1 MKISIKNASLAIAF
15 LLLLSCS
22 MPGWVPFFGDDDDD
36 DEETPSSSS
45 RESAYFCQI
54 SNTTCIEMSVDD
66 CIAVSGLVVNTC
78 SSNQG
83 TPSSSSATVN
93 PPPNQTYLCQ
103 GLGFCI
109 EMSIEDCMILSGSVV
124 STCSGNQGIPSSSSA
139 TVNPPPN
146 QTVSSSSKP
155 SSSSAAIVTPSS
167 SSRPA
172 PNLLWDLYEDA
183 GGVRT
188 GGGWFAYDDSDNG
201 GNSTTNFSCSETSC
215 LWQNRDG
222 TVNFNFSP
230 YEAYDDYNG
239 YYYNAFAAVGF
250 AWLASGNK
258 APSVWGNHTGLC
270 VEYSL
275 SGTGDFYVK
284 IHTDGYLS
292 HDDYRISLPKRS
304 SVGKTYFAFNDFSQE
319 GWGTIA
325 TLATAKNNSIGIVFQ
340 GSYNSTATATL
351 TLRSIRWDSCN

>member
-22 MPGWVPFFGDDDDD
+22 WMPFFGDDDDD

-45 RESAYFCQI
+45 RASTYLCQI
-54 SNTTCIEMSVDD
+54 PNAMCVEMSVND
-66 CIAVSGLVVNTC
+66 CIAASGSVVSTC
-78 SSNQG
+78 GGNQG
-83 TPSSSSATVN
+83 IPSSSSATVN
-93 PPPNQTYLCQ
+93 PPPNQTYFCQ
-103 GLGFCI
+103 AFGICM
-109 EMSIEDCMILSGSVV
+109 EMSVEDCMIVSGTIV
-124 STCSGNQGIPSSSSA
+124 STCSGNQGIPSSSST

-167 SSRPA
+167 SSRS

-183 GGVRT
+183 GGIIT
-188 GGGWFAYDDSDNG
+188 GGGWFDYGDSDNG

-222 TVNFNFSP
+222 TINFNFSP

-239 YYYNAFAAVGF
+239 YYNNAFAAVGF
-250 AWLASGNK
+250 SWLASGDK
-258 APSVWGNHTGLC
+258 APSVWGSHTGLC

-275 SGTGDFYVK
+275 SGTGDFYIK
-284 IHTDGYLS
+284 INTDGYLS

-304 SVGKTYFAFNDFSQE
+304 SVGKTYFAFSNFSQE

-325 TLATAKNNSIGIVFQ
+325 TLATAKNNSVGIVFQ

-351 TLRSIRWDSCN
+351 TLRSVSWDSCN